1 MTAPRLDVLAIGNA
15 IVDVIADAD
24 DRFLE
29 SQGLHKGMMRLIDE
43 REAERLYAA
52 MGPGRELSGGSAGN
66 TAAGLAALGCSAGFI
81 GQVADDQ
88 LGAIYQH
95 DIESLGVDFIVPAR
109 ADVGAT
115 ARSLI
120 LVTPDAQR
128 TMNTFLGAAQ
138 MLDKS
143 DIEPAEVA
151 AAGIVY
157 LEGYLWDPPAPRAAM
172 EKAIAAAHAAG
183 RKVAFTLSDTFCVDR
198 HRDGFWQLI
207 RDGKIDILFANEAE
221 AAAMEEENDVER
233 AIELLSKEVP
243 MLVVTRSEAG
253 ATAIAGD
260 ERADVPAEP
269 IDRLVD
275 TTGAGDLFA
284 AGFLA
289 GQARNRSLK
298 DSLRLGAIAAAEVIQ
313 HYGARPETDLRALA
327 GDLLA

>member
-1 MTAPRLDVLAIGNA
+1 MTAPRLDVLCIGNA

-29 SQGLHKGMMRLIDE
+29 EQGLTKGMMRLIDE
-43 REAERLYAA
+43 REAERLYGA

-66 TAAGLAALGCSAGFI
+66 TAAGLAALGCKAGFI

-138 MLDKS
+138 RLDRS
-143 DIEPAEVA
+143 DIDAAEVA
-151 AAGIVY
+151 EAGIVY

-172 EKAIAAAHAAG
+172 EKAIEAAHAAG

-233 AIELLSKEVP
+233 AIELMAREVP
-243 MLVVTRSEAG
+243 MLVVTRSEQG
-253 ATAIAGD
+253 ATAIAGG

-269 IDRLVD
+269 IERLVD

-289 GQARNRSLK
+289 GQARGLSLK
-298 DSLRLGAIAAAEVIQ
+298 DSLTLGAIAAAEVIQ
-313 HYGARPETDLRALA
+313 HYGARPEKDLRTLA
-327 GDLLA
+327 GDLLG

>member
-1 MTAPRLDVLAIGNA
+1 MTAPRLDVLCIGNA

-24 DRFLE
+24 ERFLE
-29 SQGLHKGMMRLIDE
+29 EQGLTKGMMRLIDE
-43 REAERLYAA
+43 REAERLYGA

-66 TAAGLAALGCSAGFI
+66 TAAGLAALGCKAGFI

-88 LGAIYQH
+88 LGTIYQH

-120 LVTPDAQR
+120 LVTADAQR

-143 DIEPAEVA
+143 DIDPAEVA
-151 AAGIVY
+151 EAGIVY

-172 EKAIAAAHAAG
+172 EKAIDAAHAAG

-198 HRDGFWQLI
+198 HREGFSQLLK
-207 RDGKIDILFANEAE
+207 DGKIDILFANEAE
-221 AAAMEEENDVER
+221 AAAMTEANDVEA
-233 AIELLSKEVP
+233 AINRLAEFAPV
-243 MLVVTRSEAG
+243 LVVTRSEAG
-253 ATAIAGD
+253 ATAVAGR
-260 ERADVPAEP
+260 ERADVPAQP
-269 IDRLVD
+269 IERLVD

-289 GQARNRSLK
+289 GLARGKSLK
-298 DSLRLGAIAAAEVIQ
+298 DSLTLGAIAAAEVIQ
-313 HYGARPETDLRALA
+313 HYGARPEKNLKLLA

>member
-29 SQGLHKGMMRLIDE
+29 SQGLTKGMMRLIDE
-43 REAERLYAA
+43 READRLYAA

-66 TAAGLAALGCSAGFI
+66 TAAGLAAMGCKAGFI

-151 AAGIVY
+151 AAAIVY
-157 LEGYLWDPPAPRAAM
+157 LEGYLWDPPAPRAAL

-207 RDGKIDILFANEAE
+207 KAGKIDILFANEAE

-289 GQARNRSLK
+289 GQARSRSLT

-313 HYGARPETDLRALA
+313 HYGARPEKDLRALA

>member
-43 REAERLYAA
+43 SEAERLYAA

-66 TAAGLAALGCSAGFI
+66 TAAGLAALGCKAGFI

-95 DIESLGVDFIVPAR
+95 DIESLGVDFIIPAR

-138 MLDKS
+138 MLDRS
-143 DIEPAEVA
+143 DVDPAEVA
-151 AAGIVY
+151 EAGIIY

-172 EKAIAAAHAAG
+172 ERAIEAAHAAG
-183 RKVAFTLSDTFCVDR
+183 RRVAFTLSDTFCVDR
-198 HRDGFWQLI
+198 HRDGFWQLL

-221 AAAMEEENDVER
+221 AAAMAEDSDLDA
-233 AIELLSKEVP
+233 AIARIAAEVP

-253 ATAIAGD
+253 ATAIAGT

-289 GQARNRSLK
+289 GQARGKSLHDSLK
-298 DSLRLGAIAAAEVIQ
+298 LGAIAAAEVIQ
-313 HYGARPETDLRALA
+313 HYGARPEKDLRALA